1 MIHVNFFILQ
11 IKKFTAVDLRG
22 DNMKIFLPG
31 GSVDVSLLVFLH
43 FAPGVNKC
51 FL

>member
-31 GSVDVSLLVFLH
+31 GSVDVLH